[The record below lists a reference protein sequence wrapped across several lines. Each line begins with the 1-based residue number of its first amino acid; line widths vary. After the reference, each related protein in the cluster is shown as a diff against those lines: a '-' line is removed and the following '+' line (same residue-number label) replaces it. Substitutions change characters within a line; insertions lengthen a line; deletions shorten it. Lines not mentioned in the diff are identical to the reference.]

1 MEKQILTILAMMLFS
16 AAADLFG
23 ATSIT
28 YEQTQWTVTQMT
40 DQSYVTG
47 GIFPYSY
54 DTKASYYMLHLAG
67 KVDLQDINTEAIS
80 SLTVN
85 ITPDANGYY
94 FVSADSTKAKITYT
108 IEVFVRSRLVNA
120 YADTDIAVTG
130 ADFGGSGTYGYDD
143 IQGSNSTQN
152 VKFVW
157 LKDESAVSIPIPLEN
172 AAGTKYKNT
181 HVDILIVFDRNYSNV
196 LTDDYSTTFYC
207 NYTMDNSD
215 VHTFPFTILGTGA
228 QEEQDGQTVKDHT
241 FNVTA
246 LALADQYPLDD
257 ADTIASYQ
265 SVANVS
271 YTADMTGKVHT
282 APSIAD
288 SLYEIVL
295 SPTSDYT
302 ATGTFRF
309 VSTKDPSVTI
319 PYYVTMDS
327 TQTATLFM
335 SDVATYRDVYT
346 QTSENLS
353 GDEYYSYA
361 YGTSPRRYVVV
372 PMVLSGS
379 DTGGDYS
386 TKYSY
391 SGDIK
396 IRIPDDV
403 VYGDTGVSYQQ
414 ALADNATGGY
424 FNAGTFRS
432 TIYVSLVSQF

>member
-1 MEKQILTILAMMLFS
+1 M
-16 AAADLFG
+16 AA
-23 ATSIT
+23 
-28 YEQTQWTVTQMT
+28 T
-40 DQSYVTG
+40 DA
-47 GIFPYSY
+47 
-54 DTKASYYMLHLAG
+54 TKAYSALVPG
-67 KVDLQDINTEAIS
+67 S
-80 SLTVN
+80 SVKLVNLTAVW
-85 ITPDANGYY
+85 TALTDYE
-94 FVSADSTKAKITYT
+94 VTY
-108 IEVFVRSRLVNA
+108 LVNA
-120 YADTDIAVTG
+120 PAGQTYTG
-130 ADFGGSGTYGYDD
+130 ATVPVPANRTNITFDQND
-143 IQGSNSTQN
+143 IKQ
-152 VKFVW
+152 
-157 LKDESAVSIPIPLEN
+157 
-172 AAGTKYKNT
+172 
-181 HVDILIVFDRNYSNV
+181 
-196 LTDDYSTTFYC
+196 
-207 NYTMDNSD
+207 
-215 VHTFPFTILGTGA
+215 
-228 QEEQDGQTVKDHT
+228 
-241 FNVTA
+241 TA
-246 LALADQYPLDD
+246 LADADMPGFTFGGWIVSKADGTELTRVTSGYATDAVYSALAGSDATIKRLVFTAIWTGKPQNVTYVLTPGEGTWVPANIADAGASNPAAAITYHAGDSVTLRDASTVKRAGYRLVGWKDD
-257 ADTIASYQ
+257 ATTPNTYIFDSSYATAHGFTRVNGFTMGTVDVVLVPIWDAKNYTVTFVDKPVSDTGTQAVTTMPTPNPWTGAYDDD
-265 SVANVS
+265 VA
-271 YTADMTGKVHT
+271 HT
-282 APSIAD
+282 AAVRTGYTFGGWD
-288 SLYEIVL
+288 VYK
-295 SPTSDYT
+295 TSDYT

>member
-1 MEKQILTILAMMLFS
+1 MRKQFLTILAMMLLH
-16 AAADLFG
+16 ATACLFG

-28 YEQTQWTVTQMT
+28 YEQTQWTVKQMT
-40 DQSYVTG
+40 NQSYVTD

-54 DTKASYYMLHLAG
+54 DTMTSYYMLHLAG
-67 KVDLQDINTEAIS
+67 KVDLQDINMEAIS

-85 ITPDANGYY
+85 INPNADGYY
-94 FVSADSTKAKITYT
+94 FVSSDSTKEKIPYT
-108 IEVFVRSRLVNA
+108 IEVFIRSRLVNA
-120 YADTDIAVTG
+120 NIDTDIAVTG
-130 ADFGGSGTYGYDD
+130 ANFGGSGTYGYDD
-143 IQGSNSTQN
+143 IKGSNSSN

-157 LKDESAVSIPIPLEN
+157 LKDESTVSIPIPLEN
-172 AAGTKYKNT
+172 AAGTKYRNT
-181 HVDILIVFDRNYSNV
+181 HVDILIVFDQDYSSV

-207 NYTMDNSD
+207 NYTMNNSD

-241 FNVTA
+241 FNVTT
-246 LALADQYPLDD
+246 LTLADQYPLDD
-257 ADTIASYQ
+257 ASTIASYQ
-265 SVANVS
+265 PVANIS

-282 APSIAD
+282 APSIAE

-309 VSTKDPSVTI
+309 VNTKDSSVTI

-335 SDVATYRDVYT
+335 SDSDTYQDIYT
-346 QTSENLS
+346 QTSEDLS

-372 PMVLSGS
+372 PMILGGS
-379 DTGGDYS
+379 DTNGNYS
-386 TKYSY
+386 TQYSY
-391 SGDIK
+391 SGAIK
-396 IRIPDDV
+396 IKIPDDV
-403 VYGDTGVSYQQ
+403 VCESAGVSYQQ
-414 ALADNATGGY
+414 ALANNASGGY
-424 FNAGTFRS
+424 FSAGTFRS
-432 TIYVSLVSQF
+432 TIYVSLISQF

>member
-1 MEKQILTILAMMLFS
+1 MDGH
-16 AAADLFG
+16 ADDRPVLRDG
-23 ATSIT
+23 RHLPLQLRWHEI
-28 YEQTQWTVTQMT
+28 V
-40 DQSYVTG
+40 
-47 GIFPYSY
+47 
-54 DTKASYYMLHLAG
+54 LHAIVAG

-94 FVSADSTKAKITYT
+94 FVSSDSTKAKIPYT